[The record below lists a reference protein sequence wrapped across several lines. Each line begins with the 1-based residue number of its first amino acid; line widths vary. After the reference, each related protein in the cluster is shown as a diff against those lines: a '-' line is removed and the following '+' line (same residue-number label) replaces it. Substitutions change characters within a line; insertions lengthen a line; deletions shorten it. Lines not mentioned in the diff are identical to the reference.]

1 MKMKLFFLLLLICP
15 MSANAQ
21 EDERALAAAVD
32 TIVRKFTEADIV
44 NKFVDEIFEK
54 HRSAYLASR
63 IAQSYYNYIEN
74 ADTKLR
80 DFHSKDTVQA
90 FKYIRRS
97 IGIDPKYAQAYVLAS
112 DIINYEKGSAGR
124 DEAMAWLNRG
134 IAYNPQD
141 SALYIASAEMLAY
154 TDEDAAVAKMEALR
168 EANPS
173 FSTDLYLG
181 RLFFKIYD
189 QGGSTDVL
197 QTRLE
202 KMAIYYGR
210 VSWDEMDAR
219 DLGAYA
225 LGLQYARSVDNNY
238 EKMRDVS
245 AYGVRKYPEDNG
257 LRKSLFT
264 SLWSLQQWEEAVKA
278 GKEMLAVVDSSQI
291 GIGDYN
297 RLSQALRN
305 ANRFDEAIALNEKIL
320 QMSDA
325 SNRNKQQAETG
336 IAMAVSDKV
345 KSFAKKK
352 EFQQAID
359 IILPYV
365 EKYQG
370 EGKQNDNIV
379 LAYADTYRDW
389 GSSLTGPE
397 QEEKYY
403 QADKIYAQGIA
414 GSKDNK
420 LLFAYRRYET
430 LVQMDTK
437 AELGTAIPAIEAMEE
452 IAMTE
457 AQEDPSIMKRLYSPY
472 RYLQYYYLNSRN
484 YAKAVEY
491 AEKIVEIEPSDQG
504 ALNVITTFG
513 SKVKKKR

>member
-1 MKMKLFFLLLLICP
+1 MKTKIFFLLLLICP
-15 MSANAQ
+15 MSVNAQ
-21 EDERALAAAVD
+21 DDERALAAAVD

-44 NKFVDEIFEK
+44 NSFVDEIFEK
-54 HRSAYLASR
+54 HRSAYLATR
-63 IAQSYYNYIEN
+63 IAKSYYNYNEN
-74 ADTKLR
+74 AETKMR
-80 DFHSKDTVQA
+80 DFHSRDTVQA

-97 IGIDPKYAQAYVLAS
+97 IGIDPKYAQAYVVAS
-112 DIINYEKGSAGR
+112 DILSYEKGTAGR

-173 FSTDLYLG
+173 FPTDLYLG

-189 QGGSTDVL
+189 TGGQDAL
-197 QTRLE
+197 PRRLE
-202 KMAIYYGR
+202 KMATYYGR
-210 VSWDEMDAR
+210 VSMTEMDAR

-225 LGLQYARSVDNNY
+225 MALQYTGNVIDNNFD
-238 EKMRDVS
+238 KMRDVS
-245 AYGVRKYPEDNG
+245 AYGIQKYPDNIS
-257 LRKSLFT
+257 LRKSFFT
-264 SLWSLQQWEEAVKA
+264 SLWSLKQWEEAVKA
-278 GKEMLAVVDSSQI
+278 GKEMLAVADSSQV

-305 ANRFDEAIALNEKIL
+305 AKQYDEAIALSEKIL

-325 SNRNKQQAETG
+325 SENNKQQAQTG
-336 IAMAVSDKV
+336 IALAVSDK
-345 KSFAKKK
+345 AKNFSKQK
-352 EFQQAID
+352 EFQKAID
-359 IILPYV
+359 VILPYV
-365 EKYQG
+365 EKYQT
-370 EGKQNDNIV
+370 EGGQNDNIV

-389 GSSLTGPE
+389 GTTLTGPE

-403 QADKIYAQGIA
+403 QAAKIYAQGIA
-414 GSKDNK
+414 GSKVNK
-420 LLFAYRRYET
+420 ILFAYRQYET
-430 LVQMDTK
+430 LVQMDMK
-437 AELGTAIPAIEAMEE
+437 AELGMAIPAVEELEA
-452 IAMTE
+452 IAKTE
-457 AQEDPSIMKRLYSPY
+457 ALEDPSVMKRLYNPY
-472 RYLQYYYLNSRN
+472 RYVLYYSLNKNN